1 MTHEGVV
8 PDGDVS
14 NDLLLPAPGS
24 PFGVRQNPDAVIRA
38 FDRTWKPKSV
48 VMVEASDLLRADL
61 YGAFQTSEQQR
72 AQKLD
77 ALRRTDV
84 LVGRLLRR
92 VDPQHDAVLVVG
104 PTSGRGGGLAVA
116 ALRAPGVKPGLLRSA
131 TSRRTG
137 VVYLADVAPT
147 VIDLVGATRPA
158 NMEGQ
163 AMFVRGT
170 TGAQRT
176 TELVQ
181 LSRDGL
187 ARDGRTTPLSVTVV
201 VLAGTLATGAVLVLV
216 RFPRGRPA
224 VQIGTLAILGFLAA
238 TYLAGPL
245 HIGRNGNNGYWAFVF
260 FVALVFAA
268 ACRLAGRGHRY
279 APILIALAVT
289 VVLHLGDLLVGARL
303 ELNTVFGYSPTV
315 GIRTAG
321 EGNLTFAQLAVAALL
336 LSVLVVWR
344 APTRRVVYGVIG
356 LLGVTLVVMVAP
368 PFGDDFGAALAAFPA
383 FALLAWLLL
392 GRRVRVRTLA
402 LLALGVVAA
411 ALLVG
416 FVDLLR
422 PPDQR
427 THIGRFFSQVGRDG
441 FSGLFKV
448 LRRKADTNLGS
459 FSTARLMWVLP
470 IVAALLVF
478 FWLSERTPA
487 RRLIGEAPVLR
498 QGLVS
503 LALLMLLGYAL
514 NDSGISIPALM
525 AVVFE
530 CAAVY
535 VVLQDAPS
543 EPKTLA
549 LPLHVPLRR

>member
-1 MTHEGVV
+1 MTHEGIV
-8 PDGDVS
+8 PEGDVG
-14 NDLLLPAPGS
+14 NDLLMPAPGS

-38 FDRTWKPKSV
+38 FDRAWKPKSV
-48 VMVEASDLLRADL
+48 VMVEASDLLRTDL
-61 YGAFQTSEQQR
+61 YGAFETSEQQR

-77 ALRRTDV
+77 ALARSDA
-84 LVGRLLRR
+84 LVGRLLQR
-92 VDPQHDAVLVVG
+92 VDTQRDAVLVLG

-131 TSRRTG
+131 TSRRSG

-147 VIDLVGATRPA
+147 VIHLVGAVRPA
-158 NMEGQ
+158 QMEGQ
-163 AMFVRGT
+163 AMFVRGA
-170 TGAQRT
+170 TGAQRAT
-176 TELVQ
+176 QLIQ

-201 VLAGTLATGAVLVLV
+201 VLAGALAIGSVLVLA

-224 VQIGTLAILGFLAA
+224 VQIGALAILGFLAA

-245 HIGRNGNNGYWAFVF
+245 HVGRGGNGGYWAFVF
-260 FVALVFAA
+260 LVALLFAA
-268 ACRLAGRGHRY
+268 ACRLVGRGRPY
-279 APILIALAVT
+279 APILIALAAT
-289 VVLHLGDLLVGARL
+289 VVLHVGDLIAGAHL

-321 EGNLTFAQLAVAALL
+321 EGNLTFAQLAAAAVLL
-336 LSVLVVWR
+336 ATLVVWR
-344 APTRRVVYGVIG
+344 APTRRVVYGVTG
-356 LLGVTLVVMVAP
+356 LLAVTLVVMAAP

-402 LLALGVVAA
+402 LLAVGVVAA
-411 ALLVG
+411 AFIVG

-441 FSGLFKV
+441 FSGLLKV
-448 LRRKADTNLGS
+448 LHRKADANLAS

-470 IVAALLVF
+470 IAGVFVIFIWLSDRTNVRRVVSETLVF
-478 FWLSERTPA
+478 
-487 RRLIGEAPVLR
+487 R
-498 QGLVS
+498 QGLVA
-503 LALLMLLGYAL
+503 LAVLMLLGYAL

-530 CAAVY
+530 CVAVY
-535 VVLQDAPS
+535 LVLQVATSVSKPSSAP
-543 EPKTLA
+543 TQ
-549 LPLHVPLRR
+549 VPLRR